1 VERKNELQRSRDGIG
16 SNHQDGPDKGRGRR
30 TDDVIYNSRVSHGAH
45 GALVAGKLGIVGMD
59 VARLNPTDQRDQK
72 DTQHRENLHV
82 RLKA

>member
-1 VERKNELQRSRDGIG
+1 MERKNELQRSRDGIG

-45 GALVAGKLGIVGMD
+45 GALVAGKLGILSVNVGC
-59 VARLNPTDQRDQK
+59 LNPSDQHDQK